1 MCNVWQDIRVHTVI
15 FTYENE
21 QNTRVITT
29 DGHAFVIDYE
39 GDFSTRFKAQDQHPH
54 CHISGKK

>member
-21 QNTRVITT
+21 QNTRVIMT
-29 DGHAFVIDYE
+29 DGHAIVIDYE
-39 GDFSTRFKAQDQHPH
+39 GDFSTRFKAQD
-54 CHISGKK
+54 